1 MRSPRPVPGGCKV
14 RRFPAIDR
22 RSCLLKLIVYKL
34 GATIAGIAPPRSLAY
49 NGRMSRKLS
58 RLFPTLARLQAVLC
72 AGLLA
77 ATPLQGLLD
86 FPVYHAH
93 GGRSH
98 AHADGGYAHG
108 HALETAH
115 PSAAHHHHH
124 RITPKAASPETE
136 AHRREHAL
144 MSREDILARMVRV
157 QEEPAESKDHARAQ
171 EHSQPRPAD
180 DPLLPAP
187 APAAPDHSEY
197 CSFSQPVP
205 EADGGMAW
213 QPLALAVHA
222 PKTTSLPAPA
232 LLLAG
237 VRFGRAPPAA

>member
-1 MRSPRPVPGGCKV
+1 
-14 RRFPAIDR
+14 
-22 RSCLLKLIVYKL
+22 
-34 GATIAGIAPPRSLAY
+34 
-49 NGRMSRKLS
+49 MSRKLS
-58 RLFPTLARLQAVLC
+58 RCFPAIARLQAVLC

-108 HALETAH
+108 HAPKTAH

-124 RITPKAASPETE
+124 RIPRATACAETE

-157 QEEPAESKDHARAQ
+157 KDSPAVPDPHAPPGSD
-171 EHSQPRPAD
+171 SQPAPTPAD
-180 DPLLPAP
+180 APLLPAP
-187 APAAPDHSEY
+187 APAAPDNSDY
-197 CSFSQPVP
+197 CSFSQPSP
-205 EADGGMAW
+205 EPDCDMAW
-213 QPLALAVHA
+213 QPPALAAHA
-222 PKTTSLPAPA
+222 PETTSLPAPA

-237 VRFGRAPPAA
+237 VQFGRAPPLQG